1 MASWLILGGGTLL
14 LLVGLGWL
22 GRTAPGRVRSV
33 LLGLAWLLL
42 AAVGVVLLLTGRVAG
57 LAALL
62 VGLSPWLARA
72 LRLPQL
78 WRLLRDGAPSPAPPP
93 GGMQAMSRAQAYA
106 VLGLAPGATPAQVR
120 DAHRRLIRANH
131 PDRGGSTWIAAQL
144 NQARDL
150 LLR

>member
-1 MASWLILGGGTLL
+1 MGPWLIFGGGGLL
-14 LLVGLGWL
+14 LLLALGWL
-22 GRTAPGRVRSV
+22 TRTAPNTVRSV
-33 LLGLAWLLL
+33 LIGAIWLSL
-42 AAVGVVLLLTGRVAG
+42 AAIGVVLLLTGRVAG
-57 LAALL
+57 LAALIF
-62 VGLSPWLARA
+62 GLSPWLARL

-78 WRLLRDGAPSPAPPP
+78 WRLLREGPPRAAPPP
-93 GGMQAMSRAQAYA
+93 PAEGAMSRTQAYA
-106 VLGLAPGATPAQVR
+106 ILGLAPGATPAQIR

>member
-1 MASWLILGGGTLL
+1 MSLWLILGGSILL
-14 LLVGLGWL
+14 LLAAVGWL
-22 GRTAPGRVRSV
+22 TRAAPGALRSL
-33 LLGLAWLLL
+33 LLGLAWLSL
-42 AAVGVVLLLTGRVAG
+42 AVIGVVLLLTGRMAG
-57 LAALL
+57 VLALI

-78 WRLLRDGAPSPAPPP
+78 WQALSQTPPPPPP
-93 GGMQAMSRAQAYA
+93 GGTMSRTQAYA
-106 VLGLAPGATPAQVR
+106 VLGLPPGATPAQIR

>member
-78 WRLLRDGAPSPAPPP
+78 WRLLRDGAPAAAPPP

-120 DAHRRLIRANH
+120 AAHRRLIRANH

>member
-78 WRLLRDGAPSPAPPP
+78 WRLLRDGVPAAAPPP

-120 DAHRRLIRANH
+120 AAHRRLIRANH